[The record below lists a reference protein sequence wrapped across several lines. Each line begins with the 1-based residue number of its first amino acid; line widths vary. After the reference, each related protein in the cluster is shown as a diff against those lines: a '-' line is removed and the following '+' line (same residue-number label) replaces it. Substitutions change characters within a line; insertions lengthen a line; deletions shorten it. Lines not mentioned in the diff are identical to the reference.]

1 MVWDGTKG
9 SPGASFVSSRI
20 FRFPDKS
27 TISFIYPKISVPLF
41 EKHMSKTGFKKH
53 LPNKGWEMVSSSLW
67 LDFQGDLRWFP
78 ESMAPHVPGYQRGIR
93 ERFKGKENSNFS
105 LWWKIDLRILQNGL
119 LAGPFPGSIRWKC
132 QSRSYNRI
140 TLINS
145 SSLPW
150 GMMSC
155 KLKEIQIRCI
165 ISTTD

>member
-105 LWWKIDLRILQNGL
+105 LWWKIPQAGEQTISNTWTEFNGL
-119 LAGPFPGSIRWKC
+119 MC
-132 QSRSYNRI
+132 SRMKIPSPSTSN
-140 TLINS
+140 LSWHKNS
-145 SSLPW
+145 RRFCSL
-150 GMMSC
+150 
-155 KLKEIQIRCI
+155 
-165 ISTTD
+165 